1 LGNLGKRHNK
11 ILLVTHANL
20 RVVAKLATVASKSST
35 NNSNGNGNSSNN
47 NIDDNVW
54 SVYNGGGRNLAM
66 RELTWLARRLP
77 TISIRNCIV
86 EAQNK

>member
-35 NNSNGNGNSSNN
+35 NNSNGNSSNN

-54 SVYNGGGRNLAM
+54 SVCNGGGRNLAM
-66 RELTWLARRLP
+66 RELTWLARCLP